1 MFTPASRVSAFWL
14 WNVPGT
20 IPSALYWNMIAPK
33 KERIL
38 LPPER
43 KRDKQ
48 LKIWVSQEEL
58 DMIHQKMA
66 EFGTTH
72 QGAFVRKMVI
82 DGYIIKLDLP
92 ELKEI
97 IRLLGPIGNN
107 VNQMARKLNAGGS
120 IYLED
125 IAEVNAKLD
134 AVYKLQGKILKQ
146 LAKIK

>member
-1 MFTPASRVSAFWL
+1 
-14 WNVPGT
+14 
-20 IPSALYWNMIAPK
+20 
-33 KERIL
+33 
-38 LPPER
+38 
-43 KRDKQ
+43 
-48 LKIWVSQEEL
+48 
-58 DMIHQKMA
+58 MIHQKMA

-82 DGYIIKLDLP
+82 DGYILKLDIP

-107 VNQMARKLNAGGS
+107 VNQMARKLNASGS
-120 IYLED
+120 VYRED

-134 AVYKLQGKILKQ
+134 AIYKQLEKILKR

>member
-1 MFTPASRVSAFWL
+1 MI
-14 WNVPGT
+14 
-20 IPSALYWNMIAPK
+20 IPK
-33 KERIL
+33 RERIL

-66 EFGTTH
+66 EFGTENT
-72 QGAFVRKMVI
+72 GAFVRKMVI
-82 DGYIIKLDLP
+82 DGYILKLDIP

-107 VNQMARKLNAGGS
+107 VNQMARKMNAGGS
-120 IYLED
+120 IYRED

-134 AVYKLQGKILKQ
+134 AIYKQLEKILKR

>member
-1 MFTPASRVSAFWL
+1 
-14 WNVPGT
+14 
-20 IPSALYWNMIAPK
+20 MIVPK
-33 KERIL
+33 KEREL

-43 KRDKQ
+43 KRSKQ
-48 LKIWVSQEEL
+48 LKIWVSPEKLE
-58 DMIHQKMA
+58 MIRQKMA
-66 EFGTTH
+66 EFGTDNM
-72 QGAFVRKMVI
+72 GAFVRKLVI

-97 IRLLGPIGNN
+97 ICLLGPIGNN
-107 VNQMARKLNAGGS
+107 VNQMARKMNAGGS

-125 IAEVNAKLD
+125 IAEVNDKLD